1 MFSIHFPLNGRKI
14 LATGPTR
21 KAQIKV
27 PIPKEPPRMKPIT
40 TKDTSTI
47 IRITPK
53 FFFNLSAKTMDTKS
67 FGPVPASDLITIVIP
82 KARIIQPIPFT
93 RILITRE
100 SIFVNEADKIAV
112 KKSIIGP
119 PQIIQRI
126 VPILI

>member
-1 MFSIHFPLNGRKI
+1 M

-21 KAQIKV
+21 KAQIRV
-27 PIPKEPPRMKPIT
+27 PIPMEPPKINPTI

-53 FFFNLSAKTMDTKS
+53 FFLNLSDRTMETKS
-67 FGPVPASDLITIVIP
+67 LGPVPASDLITMVIP
-82 KARIIQPIPFT
+82 NAKITQPRPFT
-93 RILITRE
+93 
-100 SIFVNEADKIAV
+100 SIFNMKEFIFPKGADKIAV

-119 PQIIQRI
+119 PKIMHKM